1 MLAAAL
7 FLSAAFAQAPAP
19 CDAKALSAALT
30 AAAPIEAPRAFAAL
44 ATCDAK
50 AAKAAAKAAFPRFLS
65 GEDADRALV
74 LAIKL
79 GEGAVAASWIDAQL
93 PDERSRAIASLGPA
107 CKDDPAVQAWFVE
120 RRATLGDAF
129 WSQRWYRA
137 LATCPAE
144 SVQAILW
151 SELDKGAGAD
161 RARYFGVLQTAAAGS
176 GAGAGPELTTLLSAA
191 TDPEIQSQIIQ
202 AYGLAAG
209 LGSVAGL
216 NGALAEQGAAAI
228 VAAAPRLQSKAV
240 DQARLT
246 LGGLGAEAAADGLVV
261 SRYKERVQ
269 PGGGLLY
276 GAIAIEDAV
285 CKGDKPQQ
293 RVHVAAVQDPGR
305 TWPDQLADK
314 VKGATD
320 GVWTLDLPSRCKG
333 TGGTTWA
340 LTPEPVAD
348 EAALKAWADAALKA
362 AAKPGV
368 KTVRIDAAPL
378 KI

>member
-1 MLAAAL
+1 MFAAAL
-7 FLSAAFAQAPAP
+7 LLSAAHAQAPAA
-19 CDAKALSAALT
+19 CDAKSLGAALT

-44 ATCDAK
+44 AACDSK

-65 GEDADRALV
+65 GEDTDRALV
-74 LAIKL
+74 LALKL
-79 GEGAVAASWIDAQL
+79 GEGATAAAWIDAQL
-93 PDERSRAIASLGPA
+93 PDERSRAIAGLGQA

-137 LATCPAE
+137 LATCPAD
-144 SVQAILW
+144 SVQALLW

-161 RARYFGVLQTAAAGS
+161 RARYFGVLQTAASGS
-176 GAGAGPELTTLLSAA
+176 GAAAVPKLTALLGAA
-191 TDPEIQSQIIQ
+191 TDAEIQSQIVQ

-209 LGSVAGL
+209 LGSITGL
-216 NGALAEQGAAAI
+216 NPALAEQGAAAI
-228 VAAAPRLQSKAV
+228 VAAAPRLQPKAV

-246 LGGLGAEAAADGLVV
+246 LGGLGAESAADGLVV
-261 SRYKERVQ
+261 SRYKDRVQ
-269 PGGGLLY
+269 PDGGLLY
-276 GAIAIEDAV
+276 GAVAVEDAV

-293 RVHVAAVQDPGR
+293 RVHVAAVRDPGR

-314 VKGATD
+314 VKGAVD
-320 GVWTLDLPSRCKG
+320 GVWALDLPTRCKG
-333 TGGTTWA
+333 TGTTTWA
-340 LTPEPVAD
+340 LSPEPLAD

-368 KTVRIDAAPL
+368 KAVRIDEAPL